1 MVRCT
6 GRLALAA
13 ATAGLGIAIALQASA
28 QQGPPNIPDEG
39 VRIILELGLKNI
51 DRAACDGF
59 NTCAPTT
66 PEELENPPIS
76 LDHARAAV
84 LAGARTAPGR
94 WGGLDADR
102 RNVAPLMR
110 YLRRVPRLDNRQVGL
125 MAVIHS
131 SQQSRM
137 TEQLKAA
144 GTCDAETRAKIDAQL
159 PRR

>member
-1 MVRCT
+1 MVRRT

-13 ATAGLGIAIALQASA
+13 AIAGLGIAIALQASA
-28 QQGPPNIPDEG
+28 QQGPPNIPDEV
-39 VRIILELGLKNI
+39 VRTILQLGLKNI

-84 LAGARTAPGR
+84 LAGARTALAH
-94 WGGLDADR
+94 WCGLDADR
-102 RNVAPLMR
+102 RNVAPMVR
-110 YLRRVPRLDNRQVGL
+110 HLRRVLRFDNRQVAL

-131 SQQSRM
+131 IQHSRM

-159 PRR
+159 SRR